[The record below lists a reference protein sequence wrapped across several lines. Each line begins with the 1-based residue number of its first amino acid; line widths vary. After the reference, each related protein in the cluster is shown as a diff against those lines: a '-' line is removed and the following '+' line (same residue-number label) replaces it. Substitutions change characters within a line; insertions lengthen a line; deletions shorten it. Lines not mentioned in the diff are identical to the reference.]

1 MNVNDPEI
9 LKKLLAKFNVR
20 PVNTFADFYNQGY
33 DYNFRPFAPNFKAE
47 SLYDIA
53 AGQGGIDAKKRL
65 AKAIGNPEHMKQFN
79 MEMKAGLPITY
90 RGLPITYRYTSP
102 YDVTLPEPVVEPD
115 PNAIDTQSFIDAA
128 KKNDEDYLNRAK
140 QLIMGAG
147 ITNLLPELT
156 TLEQNLTAIP
166 PDGLGQYNLAHP
178 EFNFNED
185 PYQSAIKD
193 TVGSS
198 ISNQQLA
205 KQMGATELLPG
216 LQGASDQAVQKI
228 LEQRGQNLG
237 QMQLQ
242 YLQSY
247 LQNENTE
254 AVINERIGEVN
265 MAQRANWDK
274 DRNAN
279 IKEQMSNIAATTT
292 GVGESA
298 LNIFNLKNLNA
309 SLYALIQSYAKAG
322 EWDKVKDLIASAKG
336 FTYIEKSGTL
346 DSDQVT
352 PKKV

>member
-20 PVNTFADFYNQGY
+20 PVNTFEDFNNQGY
-33 DYNFRPFAPNFKAE
+33 DYNLRPFAPNFKAE

-53 AGQGGIDAKKRL
+53 AGQEGIDAKERL

-90 RGLPITYRYTSP
+90 RYTSP
-102 YDVTLPEPVVEPD
+102 YDVTLPEPVVKTD
-115 PNAIDTQSFIDAA
+115 HNAIDIQSFIDVA

-147 ITNLLPELT
+147 ITNLLPELA

-254 AVINERIGEVN
+254 AGINERIGEVN

-298 LNIFNLKNLNA
+298 LNIFNLKNQNA

-322 EWDKVKDLIASAKG
+322 EWDKVKDLIAGAKG
-336 FTYIEKSGTL
+336 LTYMEKSGTL
-346 DSDQVT
+346 ASEQVT
-352 PKKV
+352 PKKG

>member
-1 MNVNDPEI
+1 MIVNDPEI
-9 LKKLLAKFNVR
+9 LKKALAKFNVR
-20 PVNTFADFYNQGY
+20 PINTFEDYYNQGY
-33 DYNFRPFAPNFKAE
+33 EYNLRPFAPHFKAE

-53 AGQGGIDAKKRL
+53 AGQEGLDARAGL
-65 AKAIGNPEHMKQFN
+65 AKVIGNLEHMKQFE
-79 MEMKAGLPITY
+79 MEIKTGLPITY
-90 RGLPITYRYTSP
+90 RHIWPYNITPKNTG
-102 YDVTLPEPVVEPD
+102 VKTD
-115 PNAIDTQSFIDAA
+115 PNAIDIKSFVDIA

-147 ITNLLPELT
+147 ITNLLPELA
-156 TLEQNLTAIP
+156 TLEQNLTATP

-193 TVGSS
+193 TIGSS

-242 YLQSY
+242 YLQST

-254 AVINERIGEVN
+254 AGINERIGEVN

-274 DRNAN
+274 DRNTN

-298 LNIFNLKNLNA
+298 LNIFNLKNQNA
-309 SLYALIQSYAKAG
+309 SLYALLQSYAKAG
-322 EWDKVKDLIASAKG
+322 QWDKVQDLIASTKG
-336 FTYIEKSGTL
+336 LTYIEKSGSL
-346 DSDQVT
+346 ANEQVT